1 MTIAKA
7 SILTS
12 ATTAYT
18 SSGSTAIT
26 SMFIC
31 NFDTTNDC
39 HVTVYLVPSG
49 DSADDT
55 TTIFKQLNIEA
66 GDTYIFNTERFLLA
80 NGDTVKMTAET
91 AGDLSSMISYTSI

>member
-1 MTIAKA
+1 MSIAKA
-7 SILTS
+7 AISDS

-31 NFDTTNDC
+31 NFDTSNDC
-39 HVTVYLVPSG
+39 HVTVYVVPSG

-55 TTIFKQLNIEA
+55 TTVFKELTIEA
-66 GDTYIFNTERFLLA
+66 GDTYIFNTERFLFD
-80 NGDTVKMTAET
+80 NGDTIKMAAQQ
-91 AGDLSSMISYTSI
+91 AGDLTSIISYTSI

>member
-66 GDTYIFNTERFLLA
+66 GDTYIFNTERFLLS

-91 AGDLSSMISYTSI
+91 NGDLSSMISYTSI